1 MDAGNLC
8 SGARRSSGIYTRD
21 NRAEVAKLPSKDGE
35 NRYTPHAQPVL
46 NRVLG
51 VRLFGSTD
59 GFAARFS
66 PEATLVSLLELLG
79 RAELYEHV
87 RVSLKRILVG
97 LLLALLIGV
106 LGFTLDAFAR
116 GLHQRWGHAQL
127 A

>member
-1 MDAGNLC
+1 
-8 SGARRSSGIYTRD
+8 
-21 NRAEVAKLPSKDGE
+21 
-35 NRYTPHAQPVL
+35 VL